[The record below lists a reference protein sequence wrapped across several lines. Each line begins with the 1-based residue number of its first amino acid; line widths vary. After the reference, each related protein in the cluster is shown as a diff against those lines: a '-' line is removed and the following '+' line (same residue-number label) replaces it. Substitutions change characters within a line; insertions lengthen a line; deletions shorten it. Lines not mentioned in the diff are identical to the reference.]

1 MSLDNKKWSDK
12 LISKI
17 DPGFK
22 HRWEIYNDIVSKNL
36 TQDTVWVDCGCGNDL
51 MIEEYGYLTKLA
63 VGIDMLVPKVCKGEF
78 IKADIKYLPLQTTSV
93 DLLTLRFVVEHFR
106 CAEPYISEMERVLK
120 SKGHI
125 IIITTNLQS
134 PIIQIPR
141 LLPANVKSKL
151 MNILFKVS
159 EKEIFPAYH
168 KLNTRH
174 KFQKLSKRFQI
185 KYFTYIS
192 DLNFIRRWIFII
204 LIIFHI
210 ITKNKFLQKFRSNL
224 MVVLQKD

>member
-1 MSLDNKKWSDK
+1 MSPDNKKWSDK
-12 LISKI
+12 LINKI
-17 DPGFK
+17 DPEFK
-22 HRWEIYNDIVSKNL
+22 HRWEIYNDIVLKNL

-63 VGIDMLVPKVCKGEF
+63 VGIDMLVPQVRKGEF
-78 IKADIKYLPLQTTSV
+78 IKADIKFLPLQTASV
-93 DLLTLRFVVEHFR
+93 DLLTFRFVVEHFK
-106 CAEPYISEMERVLK
+106 CVEPYISEMERVLK
-120 SKGHI
+120 NQGDI
-125 IIITTNLQS
+125 IIVTTNLLS

-141 LLPANVKSKL
+141 LLPTYVKSKL
-151 MNILFKVS
+151 ISVLFKSS

-168 KLNTRH
+168 KLNTKH
-174 KFQKLSKRFQI
+174 NFQKLNQRFQI

-192 DLNFIRRWIFII
+192 DLNFTRRWIFIV
-204 LIIFHI
+204 FHI